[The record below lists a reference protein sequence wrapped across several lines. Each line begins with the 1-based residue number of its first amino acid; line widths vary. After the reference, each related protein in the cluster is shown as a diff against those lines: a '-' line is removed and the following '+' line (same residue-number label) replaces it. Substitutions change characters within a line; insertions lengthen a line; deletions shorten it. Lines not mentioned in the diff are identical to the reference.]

1 MTPTDRPAPARDIGW
16 RDRLVDLHVLAE
28 NGDPEAAAAAR
39 RRLAADPEAR
49 RAWDEVQLTCDQIHD
64 RFHDA
69 PPAG

>member
-1 MTPTDRPAPARDIGW
+1 M
-16 RDRLVDLHVLAE
+16 DLHVLAE